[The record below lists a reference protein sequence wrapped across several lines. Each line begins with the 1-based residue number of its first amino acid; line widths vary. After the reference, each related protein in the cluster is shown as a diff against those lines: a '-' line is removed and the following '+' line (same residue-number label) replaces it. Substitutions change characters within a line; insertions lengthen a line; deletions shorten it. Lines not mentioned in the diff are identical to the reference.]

1 MAKTKERYRMHISWM
16 VGLCFLL
23 IGNGIQRS
31 PGNDRSAGP
40 SLEQPYR
47 TAFHFQPPKN
57 WMGDPNGLMYH
68 NGIYHLFYQYNPYSP
83 TGSFFNMTWGHSVSY
98 DLVNWIHLEPALNT
112 DKPYDAKGC
121 WSGSTTLLSEENPVI
136 LYTGVDNE
144 GIQTQNLA
152 WPKNLSDPF
161 LREWVKS
168 PQNPLMSPIDDID
181 PEYFRDPTTAWKG
194 PDGKWRVLVGNQM
207 NGHGQAFL
215 YTSEDFVRWTR
226 SKNPFYSSNNTLMWE
241 CPDFYPVSIN
251 SKYGVDTS
259 SQEKFTRHVLKAS
272 INLIFHDYY
281 ILGNYSAETDHFSV
295 DTDFKGDASDLRYDY
310 GKFYASKTFF
320 DSPKKRRVLWGW
332 VNESDTVSGDI
343 KKGWSGLQAIPRS
356 ILLSENQKQLI
367 QWPIKE
373 IEKLRKKK
381 VSFTDKELKGG
392 SVLRVPDITAS
403 QADVEVSFD
412 LRSLTEA
419 ELMDTSWN
427 DPQLLC
433 SQNTASVRGKVG
445 PFGLLVSASMGL
457 KEQTA
462 VFFRVFRS
470 SHGKHVVLMCTDQSR
485 SSLRKVLDKT
495 TYGAFMDVDPIHEKI
510 SLRTLID
517 HSIIE
522 SFGGE
527 GRSCITARVYPE
539 LAIGDEAELY
549 AFNNGTLDVYISSLN
564 AWSMKKAHLVSAK
577 EEASQQ
583 FD

>member
-1 MAKTKERYRMHISWM
+1 MDILWM

-23 IGNGIQRS
+23 VGTRIQRS
-31 PGNDRSAGP
+31 PGNDRSASA

-57 WMGDPNGLMYH
+57 WMGGPMYH

-83 TGSFFNMTWGHSVSY
+83 TGYLFNMTWGHSVSY
-98 DLVNWIHLEPALNT
+98 DLVNWIYLEPALNK
-112 DKPYDAKGC
+112 DQPYDVNGC
-121 WSGSTTLLSEENPVI
+121 WSGSITLLSEENPVI

-168 PQNPLMSPIDDID
+168 PQNPLISPIDDID

-207 NGHGQAFL
+207 NGHGQALL

-226 SKNPFYSSNNTLMWE
+226 SKNPFYSPNNTLMWE

-272 INLIFHDYY
+272 IIVIFHDYY

-295 DTDFKGDASDLRYDY
+295 DIDFKGDASDLRYDY

-320 DSPKKRRVLWGW
+320 DSPNKRRVLWGW
-332 VNESDTVSGDI
+332 VSESDTGSDDI

-356 ILLSENQKQLI
+356 ILLSKNEKQLI

-373 IEKLRKKK
+373 IEKLREKK
-381 VSFTDKELKGG
+381 VSIRGKELKGG

-403 QADVEVSFD
+403 QADVEVTFD
-412 LRSLTEA
+412 LRSVTEA
-419 ELMDTSWN
+419 ELIDASWS

-445 PFGLLVSASMGL
+445 PFGLLVLASKGL

-470 SHGKHVVLMCTDQSR
+470 SHGKYVVLMCSDQSR

-564 AWSMKKAHLVSAK
+564 AWGMKKAHLVSAN
-577 EEASQQ
+577 EEGSQ
-583 FD
+583 